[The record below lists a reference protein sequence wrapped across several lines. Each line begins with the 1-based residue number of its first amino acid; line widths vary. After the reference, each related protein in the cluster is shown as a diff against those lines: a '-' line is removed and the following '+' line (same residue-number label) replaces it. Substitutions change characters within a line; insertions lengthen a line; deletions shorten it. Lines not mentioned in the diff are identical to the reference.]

1 MKQNKPK
8 KTVKSKTVK
17 TKTVKTKTAKTNKF
31 TKTCRD
37 IPLAKIHQQLKTN
50 YPTTLL
56 KVLKYIKQNY
66 NGDICLA
73 TEKYSG
79 DIYLSIDNHDYHNHI
94 HIFYKEISL
103 KKNTFTIRVKQ
114 LQRNYILHLP
124 QNNKEIVAMANIL
137 YFLLWR

>member
-1 MKQNKPK
+1 MIIK
-8 KTVKSKTVK
+8 KA
-17 TKTVKTKTAKTNKF
+17 KTKTAKTKPHTSKTRRTNK
-31 TKTCRD
+31 CRD
-37 IPLAKIHQQLKTN
+37 IPLTKIHQHLKTK

-124 QNNKEIVAMANIL
+124 KNNKEIVAMENIL
-137 YFLLWR
+137 YFLLWTPTRKK